1 MAARSVWAQY
11 KIVDHVCRVCFGR
24 ILVLDSQARCAD
36 CGASG
41 KSVKDVC
48 ACGAL
53 LRTGTNAG
61 LRCVKNPE
69 VSIECPAEIV
79 VSYVGVEKAPE
90 KPVKLKN
97 GGGGLF
103 DED

>member
-24 ILVLDSQARCAD
+24 ILVSDSQARCAD

-41 KSVKDVC
+41 KTVHEVC
-48 ACGAL
+48 TCGTL
-53 LRTGTNAG
+53 LRTKTNAG

-79 VSYVGVEKAPE
+79 VSYVGVEKAP
-90 KPVKLKN
+90 KKTVKLKS
-97 GGGGLF
+97 GGGGVLF
-103 DED
+103 GD